1 MNEQATVGIL
11 DEFQTDLV
19 AAWRQLPNK
28 GFFFTLLAAWLLLFH
43 VLGNPILRYVHTS
56 SVFLWL
62 NEAYTSPNEAAEND
76 RHGPFVPLLVLGLMW
91 WKRKEL
97 LEAPL
102 KLWLPAAALVVFGM
116 LLHLT

>member
-43 VLGNPILRYVHTS
+43 FLGSSILGYIRTPSLY
-56 SVFLWL
+56 LWL
-62 NEAYTSPNEAAEND
+62 WEAYSSPNEAADND
-76 RHGPFVPLLVLGLMW
+76 RLGWLIPFVVLGLLW

-97 LEAPL
+97 LETPL
-102 KLWLPAAALVVFGM
+102 KLW
-116 LLHLT
+116 